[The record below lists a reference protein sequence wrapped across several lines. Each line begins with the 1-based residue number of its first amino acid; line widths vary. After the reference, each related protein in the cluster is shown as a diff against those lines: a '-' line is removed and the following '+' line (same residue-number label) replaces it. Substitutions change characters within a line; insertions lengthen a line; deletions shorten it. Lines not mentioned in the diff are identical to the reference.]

1 VIGMDIIQ
9 IVGIGII
16 ATVLAVIVKE
26 QKPELALGI
35 SIATGILIFLLVIGN
50 LTSIMDLLDQIAGRA
65 HLNNVYFI
73 TILKVLGIAYIAE
86 FGAQISKDAGEGA
99 IASKIELGG
108 KILIMVLSIP
118 ILASLFDLVFNII
131 S

>member
-1 VIGMDIIQ
+1 MDIIQ